1 MRRTRAG
8 PYNALVMAGLRIG
21 IIGDFN
27 PEYLYHKAT
36 NQSLDLTARSLGIE
50 TSYEWIPTDS
60 LDEQRTAALE
70 RFDGLW
76 ASPGSPYRS
85 MDGALTGIRFARER
99 GKPFIGT

>member
-1 MRRTRAG
+1 MAG
-8 PYNALVMAGLRIG
+8 PRIG

-27 PEYLYHKAT
+27 PEYLDHQAT
-36 NQSLDLTARSLGIE
+36 DRSLDLTARFLSIE
-50 TSYEWIPTDS
+50 ISYEWIPTDS
-60 LDEQRTAALE
+60 LDERSAGALD

-85 MDGALTGIRFARER
+85 MVGALEGIRFARVR